1 MTELEEAVWR
11 RLRQIPS
18 GMVCT
23 YGDLAIAVGL
33 PRGARAVGRVLSHNP
48 EPVVTPC
55 HRVVCSNGRLG
66 GYMGGFD
73 QTPRKKD
80 LLAKEGVDVEDGL
93 VVDFNAIRFVFPMDR
108 SNP

>member
-1 MTELEEAVWR
+1 
-11 RLRQIPS
+11 
-18 GMVCT
+18 
-23 YGDLAIAVGL
+23 
-33 PRGARAVGRVLSHNP
+33 
-48 EPVVTPC
+48 
-55 HRVVCSNGRLG
+55 
-66 GYMGGFD
+66 MGGFD